1 MRAID
6 LFAGA
11 GGFTSGAL
19 SAGAN
24 VVWAANH
31 WATAVEIHAAN
42 HPTTSHSCQDLCQA
56 DFTAVPDHD
65 LLMASPACQGH
76 ARARG
81 AERPHHDALR
91 STAWAVISCVEARR
105 PGAVLVE
112 NVPEFLEWDLY
123 EVWKLALERYGY
135 AVTESVFDSADF
147 GVPQER
153 RRAFVLAR
161 QAGALELVTPGAD
174 RVGLGEIV
182 DWNAGRWS
190 AVADKVAAT
199 RDQVERARAK
209 HGDRCAIVYNG
220 SRNAGRSLE
229 QPAPTVTT
237 VDRIALVDGDRMR
250 MLTLEEYRLAMGF
263 GAGYHLARR
272 KKDAIKLLGNAVCPP
287 VARELVGQV
296 MRAAA

>member
-1 MRAID
+1 MKAID

-11 GGFTSGAL
+11 GGFT
-19 SAGAN
+19 AGAN
-24 VVWAANH
+24 QAGASVVWAANH
-31 WATAVEIHAAN
+31 GAVAVDVHAEN
-42 HPTTSHSCQDLCQA
+42 HPGTAHSCQDLTQA
-56 DFTAVPDHD
+56 DFTRVPEHD

-91 STAWAVISCVEARR
+91 STAWAVIACVEAQR
-105 PGAVLVE
+105 PGNVLVE
-112 NVPEFLEWDLY
+112 NVPEFLDWALY
-123 EVWKLALERYGY
+123 DVWKLALERYGY
-135 AVTESVFDSADF
+135 AVTETVFDSADF

-161 QAGALELVTPGAD
+161 QAGSLELETPSVD
-174 RVGLGEIV
+174 RVSLGSIV
-182 DWNAGRWS
+182 DWTAGRWS
-190 AVADKVAAT
+190 LVADKVEAT

-229 QPAPTVTT
+229 APAPTITT
-237 VDRIALVDGDRMR
+237 VDRLALVDGDRMR
-250 MLTLEEYRLAMGF
+250 MLTLDEYRLAMGF
-263 GAGYHLARR
+263 ESGYRLARR

-287 VARELVGQV
+287 VARELVRQV
-296 MRAAA
+296 MAAAA